1 MRLFLANQAI
11 PSVRLH
17 PAIFASMSV
26 TSSARHVKSKG
37 STKIWRCFIVNRGPL
52 RHGASV
58 PAAKL
63 SVGTTALAKAHGE
76 MLELLSDRILRGETD
91 DDGRRQ

>member
-52 RHGASV
+52 RHGGIGAGC
-58 PAAKL
+58 KTFGRDDRTCE
-63 SVGTTALAKAHGE
+63 GT
-76 MLELLSDRILRGETD
+76 
-91 DDGRRQ
+91 RRDA